1 MYTLDSLRPVS
12 YMNTI
17 LKKQDVGLIA
27 DELQEV
33 YPFMVSGEKDG
44 EQFQTVNYTSLIG
57 IMIKEIKEL
66 KKDISSMKKEI
77 IDLQNK

>member
-1 MYTLDSLRPVS
+1 
-12 YMNTI
+12 MNTI
-17 LKKQDVGLIA
+17 VNKPDIGLIA
-27 DELQEV
+27 NELQEV

-44 EQFQTVNYTSLIG
+44 ENLQTVNYTSLIG

-66 KKDISSMKKEI
+66 KKNVSLLKKEM